1 MGLVLWHVLQFN
13 QIIWDDL
20 YRILCCLEKLFEL
33 GIIQTLANMYKN
45 GKQSEGN
52 AFHEMIMNAL
62 VMFATVDTTRTIK
75 VLKDNKVD
83 FKDTLK
89 TREETINA
97 YGDSSPYLVS
107 VVIVAAMK
115 WLRYP
120 PLCRK
125 DGSTMIHSFS

>member
-1 MGLVLWHVLQFN
+1 
-13 QIIWDDL
+13 
-20 YRILCCLEKLFEL
+20 
-33 GIIQTLANMYKN
+33 MYKN

-62 VMFATVDTTRTIK
+62 VMFATVDLTRTVN

-89 TREETINA
+89 TRDETINA

-125 DGSTMIHSFS
+125 DDSTMIHSFS